1 MKKIESIVVFGDSVS
16 WGAWDTEKGGWV
28 GRLWFFVAKRKEN
41 YVEIYNQ
48 SISGGTTETILERFE
63 SEAKARNADVLI
75 FQTGGNDAAY
85 QREPNNF
92 LVQPEKFKEN
102 IEKIIRR
109 AKKITDNIVF
119 LDLKNCDESKTMPV
133 SWIDMYYTNENIK
146 RYSQIMED
154 VCSKNNILFLDV
166 ESLDNED
173 FDDGLHP
180 NSKGHK
186 KIFEQVKNFLAENKW
201 I

>member
-1 MKKIESIVVFGDSVS
+1 
-16 WGAWDTEKGGWV
+16 
-28 GRLWFFVAKRKEN
+28 VAKRKEN

-63 SEAKARNADVLI
+63 SEAKARSADALI

-102 IEKIIRR
+102 IEEIIRR

-154 VCSKNNILFLDV
+154 ACLKNNIPFLDIG
-166 ESLDNED
+166 SLDNED

-180 NSKGHK
+180 NSEGHR
-186 KIFEQVKNFLAENKW
+186 KIFEQVKNFLAENNW

>member
-1 MKKIESIVVFGDSVS
+1 MKKIESIVIFGDSVS
-16 WGAWDTEKGGWV
+16 WGAWDTEKGGWAE
-28 GRLWFFVAKRKEN
+28 RLWFFVAKRKEN

-63 SEAKARNADVLI
+63 SEAKARNADALI

-102 IEKIIRR
+102 IEEIIRR
-109 AKKITDNIVF
+109 AKKITDAIVF
-119 LDLKNCDESKTMPV
+119 LDIKNCDESKTMPV

-146 RYSQIMED
+146 RYSQIMKD
-154 VCSKNNILFLDV
+154 VCLKNSIPFLDV
-166 ESLDNED
+166 GLLDNED

-180 NSKGHK
+180 NSEGHR
-186 KIFEQVKNFLAENKW
+186 KIFEQVKNFLAEKNW
-201 I
+201 V